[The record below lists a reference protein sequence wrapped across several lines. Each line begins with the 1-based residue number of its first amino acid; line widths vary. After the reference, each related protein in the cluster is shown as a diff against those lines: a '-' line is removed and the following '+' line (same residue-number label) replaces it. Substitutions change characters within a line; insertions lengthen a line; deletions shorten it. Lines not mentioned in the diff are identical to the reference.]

1 MYNRKRYNEN
11 KLEEKIYVK
20 MIHVSFLGTGR
31 NIYQDTFMTLL
42 NKNEHLSC
50 SNYANEHTQI
60 FSFISLKKGEIVE
73 RKRLDTTFLV
83 FIIEGRMEVRYDG
96 EKHMEALPGKVF
108 LLPGGK
114 PVIGV
119 AQENSLLLLCAFS
132 NTLSL
137 CSRFSIQQL
146 SKDIPSDASADF
158 YFLSLDDRLS
168 RFLSLLVDCL
178 QEGLGCIH
186 FHQIKREELFLYLRA
201 SYSKESLA
209 RFFYPILGKD
219 MDFKDFILTHSHTN
233 FDVKYF
239 ATQANMSLSTFNRH
253 FKETFQDIASNW
265 LLLRKQEFVKND
277 IIMTSMSLAEIA
289 EKYHFSS
296 TSYLVTFCKKYFGK
310 TPNEL
315 RKDRALNKS

>member
-1 MYNRKRYNEN
+1 M
-11 KLEEKIYVK
+11 K

-50 SNYANEHTQI
+50 SNYANEHTRI

-73 RKRLDTTFLV
+73 RKRFDTTFLV
-83 FIIEGRMEVRYDG
+83 FIIEGWMEVRYDG
-96 EKHMEALPGKVF
+96 EKHVEALPGKVF

-114 PVIGV
+114 PAIGV

-132 NTLSL
+132 SNLKL
-137 CSRFSIQQL
+137 CSRFFIQQL
-146 SKDIPSDASADF
+146 SRDIPPDMSPDF
-158 YFLSLDDRLS
+158 YFLRLDDRLS

-178 QEGLGCIH
+178 QEGLGCFH
-186 FHQIKREELFLYLRA
+186 FHLIKREELFLYLRA
-201 SYSKESLA
+201 GYSKEELA

-219 MDFKDFILTHSHTN
+219 MDFKDFVLSRSSTV
-233 FDVKYF
+233 FDVKYL
-239 ATQANMSLSTFNRH
+239 AAQAHMSLSTFNRR
-253 FKETFQDIASNW
+253 FKETFQDTAKNW
-265 LLLRKQEFVKND
+265 LLRRKQEFVKND
-277 IIMTSMSLAEIA
+277 ILMTSLSLAEIA

-296 TSYLVTFCKKYFGK
+296 ISYLVTFCKRYFGK

-315 RKDRALNKS
+315 RKEVTSGQLESPR

>member
-1 MYNRKRYNEN
+1 
-11 KLEEKIYVK
+11 
-20 MIHVSFLGTGR
+20 
-31 NIYQDTFMTLL
+31 MTLL
-42 NKNEHLSC
+42 NKSEHLSC
-50 SNYANEHTQI
+50 SNYTNEHTRI
-60 FSFISLKKGEIVE
+60 FSFLSLKKGESVE
-73 RKRLDTTFLV
+73 RRHLDTTFLV
-83 FIIEGRMEVRYDG
+83 FVIRGAMEVWYDG
-96 EKHMEALPGKVF
+96 DRHVEAHPGKVF

-114 PVIGV
+114 PAIGS
-119 AQENSLLLLCAFS
+119 AQEDSLLLLCAFS
-132 NTLSL
+132 NSLRL

-146 SKDIPSDASADF
+146 SKDIPSDISPDF

-219 MDFKDFILTHSHTN
+219 MEFKDFILTHSHTN